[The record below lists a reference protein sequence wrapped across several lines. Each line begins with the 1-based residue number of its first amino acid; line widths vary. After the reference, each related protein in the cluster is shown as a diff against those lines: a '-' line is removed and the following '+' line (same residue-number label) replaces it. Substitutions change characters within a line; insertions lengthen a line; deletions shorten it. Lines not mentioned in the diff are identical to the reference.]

1 MPSERWSKAGRT
13 PPTEDGQAR
22 YPWPVATLSRRDVE
36 HVAHLAR
43 LGLTEE
49 EVTELEGQL
58 NHILEVFAVLSE
70 LDTEDIPPTARV
82 IELEN
87 VLRDDVVRPGFE
99 REEAMADAPERTDEH
114 FVVPAV
120 LDTEGDG

>member
-1 MPSERWSKAGRT
+1 M
-13 PPTEDGQAR
+13 
-22 YPWPVATLSRRDVE
+22 ATLSRRDVE

-58 NHILEVFAVLSE
+58 NHILEQFAVLSE
-70 LDTEDIPPTARV
+70 LDTEAIPPTARV

-87 VLRDDVVRPGFE
+87 VLRDDAVRPGFE
-99 REEAMADAPERTDEH
+99 RETALANAPERTDEH

-120 LDTEGDG
+120 LDTESDG

>member
-1 MPSERWSKAGRT
+1 MP
-13 PPTEDGQAR
+13 
-22 YPWPVATLSRRDVE
+22 TLSRSDVE

-43 LGLTEE
+43 LGLSDE

-58 NHILEVFAVLSE
+58 NHILEQFAVLSE
-70 LDTEDIPPTARV
+70 LDTEAIPPTARV

-87 VLRDDVVRPGFE
+87 VLREDVVRPGLD
-99 REEAMADAPERTDEH
+99 REAALANAPERSGKH

-120 LDTEGDG
+120 LGDESDS